1 VKRFLIPLLAF
12 ISLPISVNAEI
23 DEDTAKF
30 CLKATDFAGCI
41 ETMTKDKLPSFQKKS
56 SEEGLRT
63 WTRDSGV
70 IVRMRTSDIKA
81 VNLKRSGYG
90 RYLSWIYFRSGD
102 DATGGWNNKVTVD
115 CKDYT
120 AKWKGLFGGGWSDLN
135 NLEKYREKIG
145 APWKYNS
152 RKEVKIVMDE
162 FCPQMDRLVSEAKE
176 RDRINGIKEAEN
188 RSSSGGIK
196 INCDSPVW
204 KKKPRCN

>member
-1 VKRFLIPLLAF
+1 MKKIVLLLLS
-12 ISLPISVNAEI
+12 SLMLPTSLNAEI
-23 DEDTAKF
+23 DEETAKF

-41 ETMTKDKLPSFQKKS
+41 ETMTKDKLPSFQKQS

-81 VNLKRSGYG
+81 VNLKRRGYG

-115 CKDYT
+115 CQDYT
-120 AKWKGLFGGGWSDLN
+120 VKWKGLFSGGWSDLN

-145 APWKYNS
+145 DPSEYNS

-162 FCPQMDRLVSEAKE
+162 FCPQMERLVLEAKE
-176 RDRINGIKEAEN
+176 RDRLNGIEEAKKK
-188 RSSSGGIK
+188 SSSGGIK
-196 INCDSPVW
+196 VNCDSPVW
-204 KKKPRCN
+204 KNKPRCI